1 MAYTEI
7 LEQYD
12 RALTPSEERLYQE
25 FIYNKQALVFMTAAE
40 VAARVGVH
48 ESTVVRLAQ
57 KLGYK
62 GYREL
67 RISLKDELTDKENA
81 VERLRQRVARSHE
94 LTTLVAD
101 EIQALEELLV
111 SVSQEE
117 IDAAARA
124 IIPAHQVYLFAWG
137 HASSLVEYLDRR
149 LKRSKKETVDLRK
162 QGRDLAE
169 NLLTLG
175 PQDVV
180 VAFAFHLKPPSL
192 ENLLRYSKSVGAAT
206 ILISDN
212 LGPLIRPNPD
222 ILIAAR
228 HSAKHELLGL
238 SVPTTIVN
246 ALVLSIA
253 ELDEGRTFEA
263 LEDLE
268 GLLRRFDR
276 AT

>member
-1 MAYTEI
+1 MAYTEV

-12 RALTPSEERLYQE
+12 RELTPSEERLYE
-25 FIYNKQALVFMTAAE
+25 VFVNNKQALAFMTAAE

-57 KLGYK
+57 KFGYK

-67 RISLKDELTDKENA
+67 RASLKEELTENENA
-81 VERLRQRVARSHE
+81 VDRLRQRVARSHE
-94 LTTLVAD
+94 LATLIED
-101 EIQALEELLV
+101 EILALHELLA
-111 SVSQEE
+111 SVSQED

-149 LKRSKKETVDLRK
+149 LRRSKKETVDLRK

-175 PQDVV
+175 SNDVV
-180 VAFAFHLKPPSL
+180 VAFAFHVRPPSL
-192 ENLLRYSKSVGAAT
+192 ESLLRYSKSVSATT

-212 LGPLIRPNPD
+212 LGPLIRPKPD

-238 SVPTTIVN
+238 SVPMTVTN
-246 ALVLSIA
+246 ALILSIA
-253 ELDEGRTFEA
+253 ELDQGRTFEA
-263 LEDLE
+263 LGYLE
-268 GLLRRFDR
+268 GLLKRFDR
-276 AT
+276 SP